1 MTMAGPASR
10 TTTEASLS
18 GAVVSPV
25 TPVSAAESAPSA
37 RGRANLS
44 LLGGFR
50 LEVGGEIALLQPGGQ
65 RLLALLAI
73 HGPLSRERAAR
84 VLWPDAGELHGR
96 MRTALWRLRASGM
109 VRTVGQRLVLAD
121 SVSID
126 LRRWADAAHRLTESY
141 RAEPADFELLVT
153 GPG

>member
-1 MTMAGPASR
+1 MAGSASR

-50 LEVGGEIALLQPGGQ
+50 LEVGGEIALLQPGGSGLW
-65 RLLALLAI
+65 RCVLCT
-73 HGPLSRERAAR
+73 AR
-84 VLWPDAGELHGR
+84 SAVSGLPAFFGR
-96 MRTALWRLRASGM
+96 MPGSSM
-109 VRTVGQRLVLAD
+109 
-121 SVSID
+121 
-126 LRRWADAAHRLTESY
+126 DACGPPCGAFAHR
-141 RAEPADFELLVT
+141 
-153 GPG
+153 GWCIQPGNGWCSRTR